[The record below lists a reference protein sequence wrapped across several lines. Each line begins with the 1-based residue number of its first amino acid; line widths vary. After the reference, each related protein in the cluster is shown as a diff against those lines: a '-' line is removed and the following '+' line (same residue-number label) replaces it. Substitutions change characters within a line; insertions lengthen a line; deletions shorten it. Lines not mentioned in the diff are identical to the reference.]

1 MSFITVLVGQ
11 RPHPVSG
18 RLGPALGDAVALALA
33 LSLVGPKN
41 VRVLSAGALDDTV
54 ARAYLA
60 QGAEA
65 IEVLPLREGED
76 AAAVLAQAM
85 AARSVAQPA
94 GAQDLVFT
102 GLRAEGGL
110 GQGTLPYA
118 LARHLRYPVMTDVV
132 GLQAEGVA
140 WRLTQALPKGARRQW
155 QLSQPAVLAIHPAT
169 PVTLRH
175 AYAAQL
181 SGQVLHHPVS
191 APAASD
197 LQAAAQALSE
207 PAWRFVPSARRLA
220 VLEAKR
226 AQSGHSRMLGAI
238 GSDSASKALVLQS
251 GSARDK
257 AQAIFEYLQSNALV
271 HF

>member
-18 RLGPALGDAVALALA
+18 RLGPAQGDAVALGLA

-60 QGAEA
+60 QGADA
-65 IEVLPLREGED
+65 IEVLPLRAGED
-76 AAAVLAQAM
+76 ATVVLARAIADRQAG
-85 AARSVAQPA
+85 P
-94 GAQDLVFT
+94 QDLVFT

-110 GQGTLPYA
+110 AQGTLPYA

-155 QLSQPAVLAIHPAT
+155 QLAQPAVLAIHPAT

-181 SGQVLHHPVS
+181 SGRVLHHPVS

-197 LQAAAQALSE
+197 LQAAAGALTE
-207 PAWRFVPSARRLA
+207 PTWRFVPTARRLA

-238 GSDSASKALVLQS
+238 GSDGAAKAVVLQS

-257 AQAIFEYLQSNALV
+257 AQAIFEYLQSHALV
-271 HF
+271 NF

>member
-1 MSFITVLVGQ
+1 MPFITVLVGQ

-18 RLGPALGDAVALALA
+18 RLGPAQGDAVALALA
-33 LSLVGPKN
+33 LSLVGSKN
-41 VRVLSAGALDDTV
+41 VRVLSAGALDNTV

-65 IEVLPLREGED
+65 IEVLPLHEGED
-76 AAAVLAQAM
+76 AAAVLARAITERQA
-85 AARSVAQPA
+85 AQPA
-94 GAQDLVFT
+94 SAQDLVFT

-155 QLSQPAVLAIHPAT
+155 QLVQPAVLAIHPAT

-181 SGQVLHHPVS
+181 SGQVLHHT
-191 APAASD
+191 ATAATASD
-197 LQAAAQALSE
+197 VSAAAQAMAA
-207 PAWRFVPSARRLA
+207 PAWQLVPAARRLA

-238 GSDSASKALVLQS
+238 GSDGASKALVLQS

-271 HF
+271 QF